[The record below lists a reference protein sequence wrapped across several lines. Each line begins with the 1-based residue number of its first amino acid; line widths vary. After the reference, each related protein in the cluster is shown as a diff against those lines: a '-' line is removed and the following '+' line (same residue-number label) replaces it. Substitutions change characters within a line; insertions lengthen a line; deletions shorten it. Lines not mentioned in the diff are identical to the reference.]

1 LDDTLEAAAANVVP
15 GGEPMISSAIGG
27 AGLAAQAGVG
37 VPMTSALVTAGP
49 MLAEIGWVLVA
60 FVAVFLGT
68 LLGIALGEYDPPERA
83 PRRRRRRL
91 PYAAATVAAPMI
103 PAR

>member
-1 LDDTLEAAAANVVP
+1 
-15 GGEPMISSAIGG
+15 MISSTVGSAS
-27 AGLAAQAGVG
+27 LAAQVGVG
-37 VPMTSALVTAGP
+37 VPLTPALVIAGP

-68 LLGIALGEYDPPERA
+68 LLGIALGEYHPPERA
-83 PRRRRRRL
+83 PRRQRRRL
-91 PYAAATVAAPMI
+91 PYAAATVAARMI

>member
-1 LDDTLEAAAANVVP
+1 
-15 GGEPMISSAIGG
+15 MISSTVGG
-27 AGLAAQAGVG
+27 AGLAAQVGVG
-37 VPMTSALVTAGP
+37 VPMAPVLVTASP

-68 LLGIALGEYDPPERA
+68 LLGIALGEYDAPESA

-91 PYAAATVAAPMI
+91 PYAAATVAARMI